1 MPIPPLATAKA
12 KALTAGPRIAV
23 IGAGWSGLAAAVRA
37 VQRGAQV
44 TLIEM
49 APEPGGRARRV
60 HTPVGALD
68 NGQHILI
75 GAYSATLGLMRGVGA
90 DPSALLLRRPLALVD
105 PRGHGLALPPGAP
118 VPAFLR
124 AVLAA
129 NGWRLTHRLAL
140 LAAAGGWLLRGFHC
154 APGLTVAHLCARLPA
169 PVRSTLIE
177 PLCLAALN
185 TPMAEASAKVF
196 LRVLKDALFAG
207 PGSADLLLPRVPL
220 SALLPEPAW
229 RWLAAAGA
237 SCISGRRVMTLAP
250 LAGTTG
256 WQVDG
261 DNFDGVVLAC
271 SATEATRLTAQ
282 IAPSWA
288 AGAAALRY
296 EPIVTAYLADATLR
310 LPQPMLALPAGPQ
323 APAQFVFDLGAL
335 QADPAAHGR
344 FAFVASGAA
353 PWLGDG
359 VQACGQ
365 AMLRQARQV
374 FPAAFHGADGEV
386 LLHVGAERRATFA
399 CVPGLQ
405 RPPMAIAP
413 GLLAAGDYIAG
424 PYPATLEGAVRSGLA
439 AAQALPSP
447 AR

>member
-1 MPIPPLATAKA
+1 MLTPPTPPATAA
-12 KALTAGPRIAV
+12 APRVAV
-23 IGAGWSGLAAAVRA
+23 IGAGWAGLAAAVRA
-37 VQRGAQV
+37 VQGGAQV

-60 HTPVGALD
+60 HTPAGTLD

-75 GAYSATLGLMRGVGA
+75 GAYSATLGLMRAVGA
-90 DPSALLLRRPLALVD
+90 DPDALLLRRPLALVD
-105 PRGHGLALPPGAP
+105 PAGHGLVLPPGAP
-118 VPAFLR
+118 VPAFVR

-129 NGWRLTHRLAL
+129 QGWRLAHRLAL
-140 LAAAGGWLLRGFHC
+140 LAAAGGWLLQGFRC
-154 APGLTVAHLCARLPA
+154 APGLTVAQLCARLPA
-169 PVRSTLIE
+169 PVLRALIE

-185 TPMAEASAKVF
+185 TPMAEASAEVF
-196 LRVLKDALFAG
+196 LRVLKDALFGGA
-207 PGSADLLLPRVPL
+207 GSADLLLPRVPL
-220 SALLPEPAW
+220 SALLPDPAQ

-237 SCISGRRVMTLAP
+237 SCIGGRRVMTLAP

-261 DNFDGVVLAC
+261 DTFDSVILAC
-271 SATEATRLTAQ
+271 TATEAARLTAR
-282 IAPSWA
+282 IAPGWA
-288 AGAAALRY
+288 ASAAALRY

-310 LPQPMLALPAGPQ
+310 LPQPMLALPAGPL

-335 QADPAAHGR
+335 QADPAARGR

-365 AMLRQARQV
+365 AMLKQARQV
-374 FPAAFHGADGEV
+374 FAAAFRGPDSGV
-386 LLHVGAERRATFA
+386 LQHVAAERRATFA

-405 RPPMAIAP
+405 RPAMAIAP
-413 GLLAAGDYIAG
+413 GLLAAGDYVAG

-439 AAQALPSP
+439 AAEAVQRRAQ
-447 AR
+447 